1 MNRKIREPFK
11 DVADLTRFTNSA
23 KSSIISLTTNIE
35 HQIET
40 ILAKY
45 FTDNQEDYDLFSSLF
60 YNIRTGITFNK
71 KIEMFKK
78 YLNKVYPEFL
88 KENTNFINSL
98 ELLQRLRNNFAHSM
112 NPKGEDKE
120 KLIGK
125 VYFELYYIEEGKL
138 QTKQFSFEQMKD
150 RIEDIEKIRNNL
162 ILIYKKLNL

>member
-11 DVADLTRFTNSA
+11 DVADIRQFTFSA
-23 KSSIISLTTNIE
+23 KSNVLSLATNIE

-78 YLNKVYPEFL
+78 YLNKVYPECL

-98 ELLQRLRNNFAHSM
+98 ELLQRLRNNFAH
-112 NPKGEDKE
+112 
-120 KLIGK
+120 
-125 VYFELYYIEEGKL
+125 
-138 QTKQFSFEQMKD
+138 
-150 RIEDIEKIRNNL
+150 
-162 ILIYKKLNL
+162 